1 MWGRLLIQPPSP
13 VRLPGGGDPWCPS
26 TGFQGV
32 HLVFSAGVDFSPPGV
47 SPPWP
52 TGQAPFLLPLI
63 HLWSPPFFCPEIARG
78 IRCDL
83 CVVYAHLLTF
93 SYSSFP
99 SDVVSTSFC
108 YIMTRKQTVDIYFP
122 VDGGLRACVLSCI
135 SHV

>member
-1 MWGRLLIQPPSP
+1 MAHRSSP
-13 VRLPGGGDPWCPS
+13 ILTPIN
-26 TGFQGV
+26 T
-32 HLVFSAGVDFSPPGV
+32 
-47 SPPWP
+47 
-52 TGQAPFLLPLI
+52 PLE
-63 HLWSPPFFCPEIARG
+63 PPFFCPEIARG

-135 SHV
+135 SRV